1 MKQINEV
8 IITIREPKIIK
19 FALNK
24 DEHKNRV
31 NHENLDYSMSF
42 EEKNQIIDLLN
53 EINLSI
59 QINLKKRLKDKAK
72 VQKKNETEINEILN
86 ILNKPLIYNMPK
98 KRFISNKMDKKH
110 ISMIGRVFHDSVV
123 KY

>member
-53 EINLSI
+53 EINL
-59 QINLKKRLKDKAK
+59 
-72 VQKKNETEINEILN
+72 
-86 ILNKPLIYNMPK
+86 
-98 KRFISNKMDKKH
+98 FI
-110 ISMIGRVFHDSVV
+110 
-123 KY
+123 

>member
-1 MKQINEV
+1 M
-8 IITIREPKIIK
+8 
-19 FALNK
+19 
-24 DEHKNRV
+24 
-31 NHENLDYSMSF
+31 
-42 EEKNQIIDLLN
+42 
-53 EINLSI
+53 
-59 QINLKKRLKDKAK
+59 KKRLKDKAK

-123 KY
+123 KYWFINKLWNSVLKLNDQKIFITQWNNHKFIIVYIFIFT